1 MASKGLRKS
10 FVSTVT
16 EFEAEE
22 NAHMN
27 KNPY

>member
-1 MASKGLRKS
+1 MASKGLQNS